1 MLKFFAAR
9 RIMRPMSDLASILTT
24 VLRKPDPA
32 VLVGLQE
39 ALLAYLPAGNDR
51 SEALAT
57 AAGFYDYLLDM
68 EGKLTARQLSELA
81 SWLDVAGMGL
91 VVFESVL
98 DGQAANLTSLLT
110 GLLAESAMVA
120 ASRQHIK
127 AWDAEAKLPHDR
139 AAWQLR
145 EAFWRLSERSQPDLS
160 SDERLARLRSLVAP
174 AAAATVSSERIVL
187 LGRLFQL
194 LLLVQISPLL
204 PAAAAESSDAGA

>member
-1 MLKFFAAR
+1 MGDC
-9 RIMRPMSDLASILTT
+9 P
-24 VLRKPDPA
+24 V
-32 VLVGLQE
+32 VG
-39 ALLAYLPAGNDR
+39 
-51 SEALAT
+51 
-57 AAGFYDYLLDM
+57 
-68 EGKLTARQLSELA
+68 
-81 SWLDVAGMGL
+81 
-91 VVFESVL
+91 
-98 DGQAANLTSLLT
+98 
-110 GLLAESAMVA
+110 VA